1 MTNPTTPGNGESI
14 GATRVPVKI
23 VEHPAF
29 RGHRRPSWV
38 GAEPRII
45 LITRPV
51 RAAATSD
58 PVSSVACAQPAT
70 PLMIGAV

>member
-1 MTNPTTPGNGESI
+1 MTNPTHPGNGESI

-29 RGHRRPSWV
+29 RGHRRPSWI
-38 GAEPRII
+38 GAEPRTIQ
-45 LITRPV
+45 ITMRV
-51 RAAATSD
+51 RAATASD
-58 PVSSVACAQPAT
+58 PASSVACSQPGT